1 MSPTEDEKVEKLL
14 TMSASE
20 MSRIEVMNRLEEKR
34 LRQRE
39 AAEMLGV
46 STRQIK
52 RLLSKYR
59 GSGASGLVSKRRGKA
74 SNNQIS
80 KEVKEKV
87 LELLKVKYAG
97 FGPTLA
103 CEKLVEVEGLQIS
116 DESVRQIMIG
126 EKLWKARKERK
137 ESVHQM
143 RERRACFGE
152 LVQIDGSPH
161 AWFEERGAACNLLVA
176 IDDATGKLVGL
187 LFAEHESFH
196 SYAKLAKAYFE
207 RYGKPVAFYSDKH
220 GIFRVNQPGVGVS
233 EAVTQFGRAM
243 QELDIQ
249 ILCAN
254 TPQAKG
260 RVERANQTLQDRLVK
275 EMRLRGISSLEQG
288 NAYLPEFIE
297 DFNQRFCV
305 PPRSTHNAHRPITAL
320 ETLAHILVWQE
331 PRTVSKNLTVQF
343 KKVVYQIQTDRPSY
357 ALRNAQVTV
366 CENAAGQVVILYKS
380 KPLEFTIFHKQQHQA
395 EIVDSK
401 DVDRVLD
408 NQRFAHIPAPNHPW
422 RHSPIG
428 KAIDAYPLPLILSKE
443 GCG

>member
-1 MSPTEDEKVEKLL
+1 MEDRKLEKLL
-14 TMSASE
+14 TMSANE
-20 MSRIEVMNRLEEKR
+20 LSRLEIMQRVEEKR
-34 LRQRE
+34 LKQKE
-39 AAEMLGV
+39 AAEILGLTV
-46 STRQIK
+46 RQVR
-52 RLLSKYR
+52 RLLRKYR
-59 GSGASGLVSKRRGKA
+59 GQGAEGLVSQRRGKA
-74 SNNQIS
+74 SNNQLTVD
-80 KEVKEKV
+80 VKQKG
-87 LELLKVKYAG
+87 LDLLKGKYHG

-103 CEKLVEVEGLQIS
+103 CEKLVEVEGLKIS
-116 DESVRQIMIG
+116 VESTRQIMIAEG
-126 EKLWKARKERK
+126 LWKARKERK
-137 ESVHQM
+137 VTVHQM
-143 RERRACFGE
+143 RERRASFGE

-161 AWFEERGAACNLLVA
+161 SWFEERGTGCTLLVA

-196 SYAKLAKAYFE
+196 SYASLAKAYFE

-220 GIFRVNQPGVGVS
+220 GVFRVNQVS
-233 EAVTQFGRAM
+233 IGAGDAVTQFGRAM
-243 QELDIQ
+243 QELEIQ

-305 PPRSTHNAHRPITAL
+305 PPRSTHDAHRPLTAL
-320 ETLAHILVWQE
+320 ENLGYILAWQE
-331 PRTVSKNLTVQF
+331 PRIVSKNLTVQF

-366 CENAAGQVVILYKS
+366 CEDAAGQVAILYKS
-380 KPLEFTIFHKQQHQA
+380 KPLDYTIFHKKEHQA
-395 EIVDSK
+395 EIVDTK
-401 DVDRVLD
+401 NIDRVLD
-408 NQRFAHIPAPNHPW
+408 KQLLPHIPAPNHPW

-428 KAIDAYPLPLILSKE
+428 KAIDTKCLPLRIAQDA
-443 GCG
+443 CG